1 MKYSQKNE
9 EAYQEVY
16 QILYD
21 ELQTGNFF
29 IDEKAVRRGVRKINS
44 RIKSLCFGVNFAN
57 SLEEV
62 DKVDDTV
69 EMLKGR
75 KRAYQDILK
84 YVRKR
89 IKETELLHA

>member
-21 ELQTGNFF
+21 ELQTGDFL

-57 SLEEV
+57 SLRE
-62 DKVDDTV
+62 VDDTV

-89 IKETELLHA
+89 IKETKLLHA